1 MEEVEKEEA
10 LEILGFQPYRWQV
23 TCRVDGGLS
32 TASVVTLLPQVNNM
46 GCSEEALENSSSW
59 DLYWERECQE
69 GK

>member
-1 MEEVEKEEA
+1 M
-10 LEILGFQPYRWQV
+10 